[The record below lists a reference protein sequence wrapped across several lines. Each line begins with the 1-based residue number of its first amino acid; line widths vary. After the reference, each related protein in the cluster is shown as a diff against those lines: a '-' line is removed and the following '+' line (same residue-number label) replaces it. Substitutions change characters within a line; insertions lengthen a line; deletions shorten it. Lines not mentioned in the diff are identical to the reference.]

1 MSKIIIGGAGGAP
14 SENVIKSICQEP
26 EEVVGVGSEPYDLML
41 SAAKRK
47 YQIPYAGEEGYK
59 EKLFHVF
66 EKERP
71 DFIHFQNDIEIWEIS
86 KIRDDISNMGIK
98 VYMPS
103 HETIENCV
111 NKSKSYE
118 IWVKSGLRLP
128 KSMLVHTE
136 KDLKKAFDSLG
147 NNDGS
152 IWLRATVGG
161 GGKGALPTNDY
172 EFAKKWIDRFQGWGN
187 FMAAE
192 LLTSDTVTWSSI
204 WFEGELVVAQTRK
217 RRLWNF
223 GNRTLSGVT
232 GITKVGETYSNIIV
246 DRVAEDAI
254 LSIDSRPHGIYG
266 VDMTYD
272 KSGFPNPTEINIS
285 RFFTTIYFFTEAGL
299 NMPKIYKDIALYKKF
314 PCLEKKKNPLPDGLL
329 WLRGMDREPILA
341 TEIQI
346 KQLINRV

>member
-1 MSKIIIGGAGGAP
+1 MKVSKIIIGGAGGAP

-254 LSIDSRPHGIYG
+254 
-266 VDMTYD
+266 
-272 KSGFPNPTEINIS
+272 
-285 RFFTTIYFFTEAGL
+285 YFFTEAGL

-329 WLRGMDREPILA
+329 WLRGMDREPILT